1 MNISLKILDNLR
13 ESYGIFI
20 SDKLKISDG
29 DCGRGVFSSAV
40 IEQSELLISVP
51 IDALLTTRKAQHVV
65 ESHKSARQVLQN
77 FSTCLNGTDLLVCAL
92 FLELETGENSKWTAF
107 LSSIP
112 KQLWNP
118 FMLDEKEL
126 NLLTAKCRLPS
137 KCLKQK
143 IKIST
148 EFLKALGFEI
158 NEEIL
163 SWCFSVVLSRSFGG
177 SPERCQTRNH
187 FKIEVDNSA
196 NFCLCPAI
204 DLINHEK
211 EYNCEYRWNE
221 NKTAFQVFSRKKILQ
236 GQELFVNYG
245 TTKSEYEI
253 YSFYGFILPSD
264 NFQVE
269 FELQRIRKSI
279 YDDKKIDFLTSQL
292 DMVFAMEKLESSHY
306 FITSLKVSADL
317 RRLANRVGQIIEKE
331 EEKIISQIL
340 LERFIKNKNQN
351 NNLASAENRVIEVFL
366 DCKASEKKNSEGIK
380 TKSLI
385 SFSDLTRNS

>member
-1 MNISLKILDNLR
+1 
-13 ESYGIFI
+13 
-20 SDKLKISDG
+20 
-29 DCGRGVFSSAV
+29 
-40 IEQSELLISVP
+40 
-51 IDALLTTRKAQHVV
+51 
-65 ESHKSARQVLQN
+65 
-77 FSTCLNGTDLLVCAL
+77 
-92 FLELETGENSKWTAF
+92 
-107 LSSIP
+107 
-112 KQLWNP
+112 
-118 FMLDEKEL
+118 MLDVKEL

-148 EFLKALGFEI
+148 GFLKALGFEI

-163 SWCFSVVLSRSFGG
+163 NWCFSVVLSRSFGG

-279 YDDKKIDFLTSQL
+279 YDDKKIDFLTSQFVQKHFYLLIVFRL

-340 LERFIKNKNQN
+340 LERFM
-351 NNLASAENRVIEVFL
+351 
-366 DCKASEKKNSEGIK
+366 
-380 TKSLI
+380 
-385 SFSDLTRNS
+385 